1 MNDYLLE
8 DLTEAEFDAL
18 LQAQTNLDDQDL
30 INFTPHVFTLEL

>member
-18 LQAQTNLDDQDL
+18 LQAQTDLDNQE
-30 INFTPHVFTLEL
+30 IVAYTHVFTVEL